1 MTITTSVSVVYK
13 ADIIQGLMNLGD
25 TYMVALYT
33 SSASLDAYTTTYTSL
48 DECSAGNYPAGGI
61 VMPSP
66 AEVTDTTVAILT
78 FSNPTFINL
87 TLPDVR
93 GCMIYNAS
101 VGNTTVAVFD
111 FGISIA
117 LYTSNFELIVPAATA
132 TTGLIRF
139 N

>member
-1 MTITTSVSVVYK
+1 MTIQTSVATVYK
-13 ADIIQGLMNLGD
+13 ADVIQGIQTLSD
-25 TYMVALYT
+25 TYMVALYD
-33 SSASLDAYTTTYTSL
+33 SSASLGPLTPTYTTSN
-48 DECSAGNYPAGGI
+48 EVSGGNYPAGGI

-78 FSNPTFINL
+78 FANPTFLNL
-87 TLPDVR
+87 TLADVR

-101 VGNTTVAVFD
+101 KGNATVAVFD
-111 FGISIA
+111 FGTSIA
-117 LYTSNFELIVPAATA
+117 LFTSDFTLVVPAATA